1 MTDDEALAQLLAE
14 RGHGV
19 YTTPAGGS
27 IFLGRLPAAPD
38 EALAVTPYPGAA
50 GDAGIGYDQ
59 PRYQIAV
66 RGGQDYAVTRA
77 RAQAVYDD
85 LVGLTS
91 RQLGDAWLVLIAPV
105 QSGPVYLPPDEHD
118 RCQFVINLV
127 LHLHRPTV
135 HRI

>member
-1 MTDDEALAQLLAE
+1 MTDDEALAVLLDD

-19 YTTPAGGS
+19 YTAAGGGS
-27 IFLGRLPAAPD
+27 IFLGRLPTTPD
-38 EALAVTPYPGAA
+38 VAIAVTPYPGAA

-66 RGGQDYAVTRA
+66 RGTQDYALARA

-85 LVGLTS
+85 LVGLTH

-105 QSGPVYLPPDEHD
+105 QSGPVYMPPDEHD
-118 RCQFVINLV
+118 RQQFVINLA